1 LKSIWFNYFLPA
13 DVDHDGSVEEA
24 ELINYMRSA
33 LNNEK
38 KRLAITETLP
48 LIFDAIDYNRDDGVS
63 VDEFSVFFKSLG
75 IHDTKVK

>member
-1 LKSIWFNYFLPA
+1 M
-13 DVDHDGSVEEA
+13 DHDGSVEEA